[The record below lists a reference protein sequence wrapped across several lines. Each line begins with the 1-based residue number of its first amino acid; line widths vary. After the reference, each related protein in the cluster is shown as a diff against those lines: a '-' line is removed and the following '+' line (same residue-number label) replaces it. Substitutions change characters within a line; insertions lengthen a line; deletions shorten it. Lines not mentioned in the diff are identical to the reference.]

1 MDNTIEF
8 IIAMLDMNGFDSFE
22 AWFGQSE
29 AKTSDHVLLVAATQ
43 IWEMD
48 CWSLADWGITFEET
62 VSAVDDMLFN
72 VGAY

>member
-8 IIAMLDMNGFDSFE
+8 IIEMLNMNEFDSFE

-29 AKTSDHVLLVAATQ
+29 AKTSDHVLLVVTTLL
-43 IWEMD
+43 WEMD
-48 CWSLADWGITFEET
+48 CWRAADAGFTFDQLVE
-62 VSAVDDMLFN
+62 ACDHMMLN

>member
-8 IIAMLDMNGFDSFE
+8 IIEMLDMNEFDSFE

-29 AKTSDHVLLVAATQ
+29 AKTSDHVLLVVTTLL
-43 IWEMD
+43 WEMD
-48 CWSLADWGITFEET
+48 CWR
-62 VSAVDDMLFN
+62 AVDAGFTFDQLVEAVDHMLLN